1 MSSNSTIRDL
11 VVPKNCVLEE
21 ETPGK
26 PPITANGSNTLSTT
40 SCKCVGELI
49 NRIIELR
56 RAGSS
61 QDGTY
66 SSNNNEIEW
75 AKLFMEF
82 ILGTAYCQGRTCQ
95 AHSDDM
101 IWYVYMS
108 KMNSSFYLGHSSPS
122 LVQVFRRSSRNQP
135 SPCDQAYSWEETVC
149 LNLVLQQVDFFVT
162 CAVCTKTSPQNLQII
177 RKNCQK
183 VYPSPSRRRMDSKGS
198 SEEIT
203 YPKLYFA
210 IDGFEEVFQDI
221 VVRDGECVCVELV
234 ARDRQKTRE
243 AVVFLGSIRYDIL
256 KQVYDAKASSTWHW
270 AQNLVKQGGRRQEF
284 VGMRGPHKK
293 GYAEMAVAR
302 VPNCGYETPLTE
314 NNMDFLE
321 LANVGYTLNQR
332 RMSENNL
339 GGPLYTR
346 NNVVIPDRKMST
358 GRRWQSEADTVNQYP
373 EVEGNNIGDDI
384 DEGILT
390 RLWSVRG
397 FGQAWHWLREKKRAE
412 CTPLNAYLTYV
423 TLSWSS
429 ILQDLLSDRPKRPI
443 LTFEFDSP
451 F

>member
-1 MSSNSTIRDL
+1 MNSTVVASTIRDL
-11 VVPKNCVLEE
+11 VIPKNILLC
-21 ETPGK
+21 G
-26 PPITANGSNTLSTT
+26 
-40 SCKCVGELI
+40 CVGELI
-49 NRIIELR
+49 ERIIALR
-56 RAGSS
+56 RLACS
-61 QDGTY
+61 QDDEY
-66 SSNNNEIEW
+66 CVVRNNEVKW

-82 ILGTAYCQGRTCQ
+82 ILGTAFCQGPACQ

-101 IWYVYMS
+101 IWYVHQM
-108 KMNSSFYLGHSSPS
+108 KINSSFCLGNFN
-122 LVQVFRRSSRNQP
+122 LVQVYRRSSKNLP
-135 SPCDQAYSWEETVC
+135 SPCDQAYNWEETVC
-149 LNLVLQQVDFFVT
+149 LNLILQQLDFYVT

-183 VYPSPSRRRMDSKGS
+183 VYPSPSRRRMDSKGE

-210 IDGFEEVFQDI
+210 IDAFEEVFQDV

-243 AVVFLGSIRYDIL
+243 AVIFLGSIRYDIL

-270 AQNLVKQGGRRQEF
+270 AQKLMKQGVRRQEF

-302 VPNCGYETPLTE
+302 VLNCGYETPLTE
-314 NNMDFLE
+314 DNVDFSD
-321 LANVGYTLNQR
+321 LANVSCFVASVCRAFPKSTTNVGNESHRASLPCETVSYSDSELN
-332 RMSENNL
+332 
-339 GGPLYTR
+339 
-346 NNVVIPDRKMST
+346 
-358 GRRWQSEADTVNQYP
+358 
-373 EVEGNNIGDDI
+373 EGV
-384 DEGILT
+384 LT

-423 TLSWSS
+423 TLSWTS
-429 ILQDLLSDRPKRPI
+429 ILQGQYLEEVLVFSFSKAHNY
-443 LTFEFDSP
+443 SGS
-451 F
+451 